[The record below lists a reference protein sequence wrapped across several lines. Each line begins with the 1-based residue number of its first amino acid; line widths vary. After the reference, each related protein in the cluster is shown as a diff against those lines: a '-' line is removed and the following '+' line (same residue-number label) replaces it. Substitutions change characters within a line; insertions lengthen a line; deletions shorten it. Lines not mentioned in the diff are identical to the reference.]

1 MVCGADRVVGG
12 GEVVE
17 AVVSYTQS
25 RVSCTVVTRQAVV
38 HRGRV
43 HRVSL
48 SITDKIFHSLIQ
60 VKAKGLSYI
69 LGRLSISMYLI
80 VSPISGVSVAVPVFG
95 V

>member
-48 SITDKIFHSLIQ
+48 SVKDKIFHSLIQ
-60 VKAKGLSYI
+60 VKVLSYI